1 MVCDRP
7 INTSIQACCMNEWE
21 STSISDSFLLWF
33 YPLFLFQIF
42 IFALPCVIPGVF
54 TCLVILNG
62 ASPPSLLLE
71 GALLWL
77 GWMMLRCGLV
87 EVDTV
92 WLRNQREVVT
102 IRPLLT
108 SFWLTL
114 WVGHC
119 FRAKGRSIRSEFK
132 VSSAVLSW
140 KQQHLPFWWSV
151 WIQGQWFV

>member
-1 MVCDRP
+1 MHKWMGVHKYKWFL
-7 INTSIQACCMNEWE
+7 SVVVL
-21 STSISDSFLLWF
+21 SSFLISDFHICSSLCGPRGFHLSRNTECSI
-33 YPLFLFQIF
+33 PL
-42 IFALPCVIPGVF
+42 
-54 TCLVILNG
+54 
-62 ASPPSLLLE
+62 SLLLE

-87 EVDTV
+87 EVDMV